1 MVNKRKIYA
10 FVFCI
15 IGVFFYNIKNFLY
28 LNELMVPFFSIFG
41 LLFSFAG
48 LTLYIS
54 GIKNRVEKKIR
65 MCPKCFFKNE
75 SSKIACIKCRYPLI
89 KNSFNNYI

>member
-1 MVNKRKIYA
+1 MINKRKIYA

-15 IGVFFYNIKNFLY
+15 IGVSFYNIDLFFSLKESMVLY
-28 LNELMVPFFSIFG
+28 FSIFG
-41 LLFSFAG
+41 LSFSFAG
-48 LTLYIS
+48 LALYVS

-75 SSKIACIKCRYPLI
+75 ASNMLCIKCSTPLI
-89 KNSFNNYI
+89 

>member
-15 IGVFFYNIKNFLY
+15 IGVSFYNIDLFFSLKESMVLY
-28 LNELMVPFFSIFG
+28 FSIFG
-41 LLFSFAG
+41 LSFSFTG
-48 LTLYIS
+48 LALYIS

-65 MCPKCFFKNE
+65 MCPKCFFKNGA
-75 SSKIACIKCRYPLI
+75 SNITCIKCHSPLI
-89 KNSFNNYI
+89 

>member
-1 MVNKRKIYA
+1 MANKTKTCA

-15 IGVFFYNIKNFLY
+15 IGVSFYNIELFLS
-28 LNELMVPFFSIFG
+28 LNESTVLCFSIVG
-41 LLFSFAG
+41 LSFSFAG
-48 LTLYIS
+48 LSLYIS

-75 SSKIACIKCRYPLI
+75 ASNMLCIKCRTPLI
-89 KNSFNNYI
+89 

>member
-1 MVNKRKIYA
+1 MANKRKIYA

-15 IGVFFYNIKNFLY
+15 IGVSFYNIEHFFPLNDAMVLY
-28 LNELMVPFFSIFG
+28 FSIFG
-41 LLFSFAG
+41 LSFSFTG
-48 LTLYIS
+48 LALYIS

-75 SSKIACIKCRYPLI
+75 ASNIACIKCRSPLI
-89 KNSFNNYI
+89 

>member
-15 IGVFFYNIKNFLY
+15 IGVSFYNLDLFFSLKKSIVLC
-28 LNELMVPFFSIFG
+28 FSIFG
-41 LLFSFAG
+41 LSFSFAG
-48 LTLYIS
+48 LALYIS

-65 MCPKCFFKNE
+65 ICPKCFFKNE
-75 SSKIACIKCRYPLI
+75 ASNIACIKCRSPLI
-89 KNSFNNYI
+89 